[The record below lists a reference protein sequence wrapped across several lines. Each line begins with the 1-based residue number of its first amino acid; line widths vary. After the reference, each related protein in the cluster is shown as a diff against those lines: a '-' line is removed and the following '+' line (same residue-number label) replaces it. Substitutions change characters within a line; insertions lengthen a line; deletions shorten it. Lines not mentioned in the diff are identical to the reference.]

1 VPPALRRANCVCFED
16 VRTRD
21 LAQNEPQHDAD
32 APGSPAGDDRAFRRA
47 FATALVGPNFLALEG
62 LKVILSAAGFRV
74 VASAARVNELVFD
87 PELQGQP
94 ILLVVNAGDDLRA
107 AISQIEL
114 FKVQHESGH
123 VILLADPGQHSGVQA
138 VFRAGASGYLFMGR
152 TTEQLIKALELVM
165 LGETV
170 LPSGLLPLILD
181 REEEAIPVS
190 ADENFAPLLSHRE
203 RLILRHLAEGQANKV
218 IANKLGIAEATVKV
232 HVKSIL
238 SKIRV
243 FNRTQAAIW
252 AMNNGLF
259 VRGASDKSSHGL

>member
-1 VPPALRRANCVCFED
+1 VPLALRRANCVRFQN

-21 LAQNEPQHDAD
+21 LAQNEPQHGAD
-32 APGSPAGDDRAFRRA
+32 TPGSPAGDDRAFRSA

-62 LKVILSAAGFRV
+62 LNVILSAAGFRI
-74 VASAARVNELVFD
+74 VASAARVNDFVFD

-94 ILLVVNAGDDLRA
+94 ILLIINAGDDLRTT
-107 AISQIEL
+107 ITQIEL

-123 VILLADPGQHSGVQA
+123 AVLLADPGQHSGIRA
-138 VFRAGASGYLFMGR
+138 VFHAGASGYLFMGR
-152 TTEQLIKALELVM
+152 TTEPFIKALELVM
-165 LGETV
+165 LGETL
-170 LPSGLLPLILD
+170 LPSVLLPLILH

-190 ADENFAPLLSHRE
+190 ANENFAPLLSHRQ
-203 RLILRHLAEGQANKV
+203 RLVLRHLAEGQANKI

-238 SKIRV
+238 SKIGV
-243 FNRTQAAIW
+243 LNRTQAAMW

-259 VRGASDKSSHGL
+259 LGGASDKSSHGL